1 MVVEVKD
8 CLENDVC
15 FGHLS
20 KRWNPHMKDFI
31 LKKKNNIHII
41 DARKTVEQLK
51 KAYDK
56 VVNVVSNG
64 GKILFVGSKKQISD
78 YIEKTAKEVSMPY
91 VTTKWSAGSLTNFV
105 TIRRIIKHIEST
117 NKKIESSSLK
127 SLPKKNR
134 LIILRELEKQKKNFD
149 GLVEM
154 YRMPGAVLVIDVMH
168 EKNAVKEAKIRK
180 IPVIGIVD
188 TNSDPTTVDY
198 PIPANDDSLL
208 SVKLIVDEIKNA
220 IIEGFNNKNVNNIL
234 TLKTKIGDEGGKKEV
249 IKNLDK
255 NKEKTKIEKTVLI
268 PKKNEDSS
276 RIKQKERLNV
286 KKNNKRKIETI
297 SGDVKNL
304 TKELKNLKNKK

>member
-20 KRWNPHMKDFI
+20 KRWNPRMKDFI
-31 LKKKNNIHII
+31 LMKKNNIHII

-91 VTTKWSAGSLTNFV
+91 VTKKWSAGSLTNFV

-117 NKKIESSSLK
+117 NKKIESTSLK

-154 YRMPGAVLVIDVMH
+154 HRMPGIILVIDVMH
-168 EKNAVKEAKIRK
+168 EKNAVKEAKIKK

-220 IIEGFNNKNVNNIL
+220 IIEGLNNKNVNNIL

-276 RIKQKERLNV
+276 RIKQKERINV

>member
-20 KRWNPHMKDFI
+20 KRWNPRMKDFI
-31 LKKKNNIHII
+31 LMKKNNIHII

-64 GKILFVGSKKQISD
+64 GKVLFVGSKKQISD
-78 YIEKTAKEVSMPY
+78 YIEKIAKEVSMPY
-91 VTTKWSAGSLTNFV
+91 VTKKWSAGSLTNFV

-117 NKKIESSSLK
+117 NKKIESASLK
-127 SLPKKNR
+127 SLQKKNR

-154 YRMPGAVLVIDVMH
+154 HRMPGIILVIDVMH
-168 EKNAVKEAKIRK
+168 EKNAVKEAKIKK

-220 IIEGFNNKNVNNIL
+220 IIEGLNNKNVNNIL
-234 TLKTKIGDEGGKKEV
+234 DLKTKKGDEVGKNEV
-249 IKNLDK
+249 IKKLDK

-276 RIKQKERLNV
+276 RIKQKEGING

>member
-1 MVVEVKD
+1 
-8 CLENDVC
+8 
-15 FGHLS
+15 
-20 KRWNPHMKDFI
+20 MKDFI
-31 LKKKNNIHII
+31 LMKKNNIHII

-56 VVNVVSNG
+56 VINVVSNG
-64 GKILFVGSKKQISD
+64 GKILFVGSKKQIGD
-78 YIEKTAKEVSMPY
+78 YIEKIAKEVSMPY
-91 VTTKWSAGSLTNFV
+91 VTKKWSAGSLTNFV

-117 NKKIESSSLK
+117 NKKIESTFLK

-134 LIILRELEKQKKNFD
+134 LILLRDLEKQKKNFE

-154 YRMPGAVLVIDVMH
+154 YRMPGAIFVIDIMH

-220 IIEGFNNKNVNNIL
+220 IIEGLNNKNVNNIL
-234 TLKTKIGDEGGKKEV
+234 TLKNKTEEDGGKKEA
-249 IKNLDK
+249 IKKLDK
-255 NKEKTKIEKTVLI
+255 NKEKTVLI
-268 PKKNEDSS
+268 YKKNEDNSS
-276 RIKQKERLNV
+276 IKQNERINV
-286 KKNNKRKIETI
+286 KKNNKKKIETI
-297 SGDVKNL
+297 SRDVKNL
-304 TKELKNLKNKK
+304 KKEIKKMKKKK

>member
-20 KRWNPHMKDFI
+20 KRWNPRMKDFI
-31 LKKKNNIHII
+31 LMKKNNIHII

-64 GKILFVGSKKQISD
+64 GKVLFVGSKKQISD
-78 YIEKTAKEVSMPY
+78 YIEKIAKEVSMPY
-91 VTTKWSAGSLTNFV
+91 VTKKWSAGSLTNFV

-117 NKKIESSSLK
+117 NKKIESTSLK

-134 LIILRELEKQKKNFD
+134 LIILRELEKQKKNFE

-154 YRMPGAVLVIDVMH
+154 YRMPGAILVIDVMH
-168 EKNAVKEAKIRK
+168 EKNAVKEAKIKK

-220 IIEGFNNKNVNNIL
+220 IIEGLNNKNVNNIL
-234 TLKTKIGDEGGKKEV
+234 DLKTKKGDEVGKNEV
-249 IKNLDK
+249 IKKLDK

-268 PKKNEDSS
+268 PKKNEDNS
-276 RIKQKERLNV
+276 RIKQKEGING

>member
-20 KRWNPHMKDFI
+20 KRWNPRMKDFI
-31 LKKKNNIHII
+31 LMKKNNIHII

-64 GKILFVGSKKQISD
+64 GKVLFVGSKKQISD
-78 YIEKTAKEVSMPY
+78 YIEKIAKEVSMPY
-91 VTTKWSAGSLTNFV
+91 VTKKWSAGSLTNFV

-117 NKKIESSSLK
+117 NKKIESTSLK

-134 LIILRELEKQKKNFD
+134 LIILRELEKQKKNFE

-154 YRMPGAVLVIDVMH
+154 YRMPGAILVIDVMH

-220 IIEGFNNKNVNNIL
+220 IIEGLNNKNVNNIL

-276 RIKQKERLNV
+276 RIKQKERINV

>member
-31 LKKKNNIHII
+31 LMKKNNIHII

-64 GKILFVGSKKQISD
+64 GKVLFVGSKKQISD
-78 YIEKTAKEVSMPY
+78 YIEKIAKEVSMPY
-91 VTTKWSAGSLTNFV
+91 VTKKWSAGSLTNFV

-117 NKKIESSSLK
+117 NKKIESASLK
-127 SLPKKNR
+127 SLQKKNK
-134 LIILRELEKQKKNFD
+134 LTILRELEKQKKNFD

-154 YRMPGAVLVIDVMH
+154 HRMPGIILVIDVMH
-168 EKNAVKEAKIRK
+168 EKNAVKEAKIKK

-220 IIEGFNNKNVNNIL
+220 IIEGLNNKNVNNIL

-268 PKKNEDSS
+268 PKKNEDNS
-276 RIKQKERLNV
+276 RIKQKERING

>member
-20 KRWNPHMKDFI
+20 KRWNPRMKDFI
-31 LKKKNNIHII
+31 LMKKNNIHII

-64 GKILFVGSKKQISD
+64 GKVLFVGSKKQISD
-78 YIEKTAKEVSMPY
+78 YIEKIAKEVSMPY
-91 VTTKWSAGSLTNFV
+91 VTKKWSAGSLTNFV

-117 NKKIESSSLK
+117 NKKIESASLK
-127 SLPKKNR
+127 SLQKKNR

-154 YRMPGAVLVIDVMH
+154 HRMPGIILVIDVMH
-168 EKNAVKEAKIRK
+168 EKNAVKEAKIKK

-220 IIEGFNNKNVNNIL
+220 IIEGLNNKNVNNIL
-234 TLKTKIGDEGGKKEV
+234 DLKTKKGDEVGKNEV
-249 IKNLDK
+249 IKKLDK

-276 RIKQKERLNV
+276 RIKQKEGING

-297 SGDVKNL
+297 NGDVKNL

>member
-31 LKKKNNIHII
+31 LMKKNNIHII

-91 VTTKWSAGSLTNFV
+91 VTKKWSAGSLTNFV

-117 NKKIESSSLK
+117 NKKIESTSLK

-154 YRMPGAVLVIDVMH
+154 HRMPGIILVIDVMH
-168 EKNAVKEAKIRK
+168 EKNAVKEAKIKK

-220 IIEGFNNKNVNNIL
+220 IIEGLNNKNVNNIL

-268 PKKNEDSS
+268 PKKNEDNS
-276 RIKQKERLNV
+276 RIKQKERING

>member
-20 KRWNPHMKDFI
+20 KRWNPRMKDFI
-31 LKKKNNIHII
+31 LMKKNNIHII

-64 GKILFVGSKKQISD
+64 GKVLFVGSKKQISD
-78 YIEKTAKEVSMPY
+78 YIEKIAKEVSMPY
-91 VTTKWSAGSLTNFV
+91 VTKKWSAGSLTNFV

-117 NKKIESSSLK
+117 NKKIESASLK
-127 SLPKKNR
+127 SLQKKNK

-154 YRMPGAVLVIDVMH
+154 HRMPGIILVIDVMH
-168 EKNAVKEAKIRK
+168 EKNAVKEAKIKK

-220 IIEGFNNKNVNNIL
+220 IIEGLNNKNVNNIL
-234 TLKTKIGDEGGKKEV
+234 DLKTKKGDEVGKNEV
-249 IKNLDK
+249 IKKLDK

-268 PKKNEDSS
+268 PKKNEDNS
-276 RIKQKERLNV
+276 RIKQKEGSLLIQGGAFSICV
-286 KKNNKRKIETI
+286 
-297 SGDVKNL
+297 SL
-304 TKELKNLKNKK
+304 TPRWRVCAFWRAGCSP

>member
-268 PKKNEDSS
+268 PKKNEDSN
-276 RIKQKERLNV
+276 RIKQKERINV

>member
-31 LKKKNNIHII
+31 LMKKNNIHII

-91 VTTKWSAGSLTNFV
+91 VTKKWSAGSLTNFV

-117 NKKIESSSLK
+117 NKKIESTSLK

-134 LIILRELEKQKKNFD
+134 LIILRELEKQKKNFE

-154 YRMPGAVLVIDVMH
+154 YRMPGAILVIDVMH

-220 IIEGFNNKNVNNIL
+220 IIEGLNNKNVNNIL
-234 TLKTKIGDEGGKKEV
+234 DLKTKKGDEVGKNEV
-249 IKNLDK
+249 IKKLDK

-276 RIKQKERLNV
+276 RIKQKEKINV

>member
-31 LKKKNNIHII
+31 LMKKNNIHII

-56 VVNVVSNG
+56 IVNVVSNG

-91 VTTKWSAGSLTNFV
+91 VTKKWSAGSLTNFV

-117 NKKIESSSLK
+117 NKKIESTSLK

-134 LIILRELEKQKKNFD
+134 LIILRELEKQKKNFE

-154 YRMPGAVLVIDVMH
+154 YRMPGAILVIDVMH

-220 IIEGFNNKNVNNIL
+220 IIEGLNNKNVNNIL
-234 TLKTKIGDEGGKKEV
+234 TLKTKIEDDGRKKEV

-276 RIKQKERLNV
+276 RIKQKEKINV

>member
-1 MVVEVKD
+1 MVIEVKD

-20 KRWNPHMKDFI
+20 KRWNPRMKDFI
-31 LKKKNNIHII
+31 LMKKNNIHII

-64 GKILFVGSKKQISD
+64 GKVLFVGSKKQISD
-78 YIEKTAKEVSMPY
+78 YIEKIAKEVSMPY
-91 VTTKWSAGSLTNFV
+91 VTKKWSAGSLTNFV

-117 NKKIESSSLK
+117 NKKIESASLK
-127 SLPKKNR
+127 SLQKKNK

-154 YRMPGAVLVIDVMH
+154 HRMPGIILVIDVMH
-168 EKNAVKEAKIRK
+168 EKNAVKEAKIKK

-220 IIEGFNNKNVNNIL
+220 IIEGLNNKNVNNIL
-234 TLKTKIGDEGGKKEV
+234 DLKTKKGDEVGKNEV
-249 IKNLDK
+249 IKKLDK

-268 PKKNEDSS
+268 PKKNEDNS
-276 RIKQKERLNV
+276 RIKQKEGING

>member
-20 KRWNPHMKDFI
+20 KRWNPRMKDFI
-31 LKKKNNIHII
+31 LMKKNNIHII

-64 GKILFVGSKKQISD
+64 GKVLFVGSKKQISD
-78 YIEKTAKEVSMPY
+78 YIEKIAKEVSMPY
-91 VTTKWSAGSLTNFV
+91 VTKKWSAGSLTNFV

-117 NKKIESSSLK
+117 NKKIESTSLK

-134 LIILRELEKQKKNFD
+134 LIILRELEKQKKNFE

-154 YRMPGAVLVIDVMH
+154 YRMPGAILVIDVMH

-220 IIEGFNNKNVNNIL
+220 IIEGLNNKNVNNIL

-276 RIKQKERLNV
+276 RIKQKEKINV

>member
-31 LKKKNNIHII
+31 LMKKNNIHII

-91 VTTKWSAGSLTNFV
+91 VTKKWSAGSLTNFV

-117 NKKIESSSLK
+117 NKKIESTSLK

-154 YRMPGAVLVIDVMH
+154 HRMPGIILVIDVMH

-220 IIEGFNNKNVNNIL
+220 IIEGLNNKNVNNIL

-268 PKKNEDSS
+268 PKKNEDNS
-276 RIKQKERLNV
+276 RIKQKERING

>member
-31 LKKKNNIHII
+31 LMKKNNIHII

-91 VTTKWSAGSLTNFV
+91 VTTKWPAGSLTNFV

-154 YRMPGAVLVIDVMH
+154 YRMPGAILVIDVMH

-268 PKKNEDSS
+268 PKKNEDSG
-276 RIKQKERLNV
+276 RIKQKERINV

>member
-20 KRWNPHMKDFI
+20 KRWNPRMKDFI
-31 LKKKNNIHII
+31 LMKKNNIHII

-78 YIEKTAKEVSMPY
+78 YIEKIAKEVSMPY
-91 VTTKWSAGSLTNFV
+91 VTKKWSAGSLTNFV

-117 NKKIESSSLK
+117 NKKIESTSLK

-134 LIILRELEKQKKNFD
+134 LIILRELEKQKKNFE

-154 YRMPGAVLVIDVMH
+154 YRMPGAILVIDVMH

-220 IIEGFNNKNVNNIL
+220 IIEGLNNKNVNNIL
-234 TLKTKIGDEGGKKEV
+234 TLKTKIEDDGRKKEV

-276 RIKQKERLNV
+276 RIKQKEKINV

>member
-31 LKKKNNIHII
+31 LMKKNNIHII

-91 VTTKWSAGSLTNFV
+91 VTKKWSAGSLTNFV

-117 NKKIESSSLK
+117 NKKIESTSLK

-134 LIILRELEKQKKNFD
+134 LIILRELEKQKKNFE

-154 YRMPGAVLVIDVMH
+154 YRMPGAILVIDVMH

-220 IIEGFNNKNVNNIL
+220 IIEGLNNKNVNNIL

-255 NKEKTKIEKTVLI
+255 KKEKTKIEKTVLI
-268 PKKNEDSS
+268 PKKNEDNS
-276 RIKQKERLNV
+276 RIKQKERING

>member
-20 KRWNPHMKDFI
+20 KRWNPRMKDFI
-31 LKKKNNIHII
+31 LMKKNNIHII

-64 GKILFVGSKKQISD
+64 GKVLFVGSKKQISD

-91 VTTKWSAGSLTNFV
+91 VTKKWSAGSLTNFV

-117 NKKIESSSLK
+117 NKKIESTSLK

-134 LIILRELEKQKKNFD
+134 LIILRELEKQKKNFE

-154 YRMPGAVLVIDVMH
+154 YRMPGAILVIDVMH

-220 IIEGFNNKNVNNIL
+220 IIEGLNNKNVNNIL

-276 RIKQKERLNV
+276 RIKQKERINV

>member
-20 KRWNPHMKDFI
+20 KRWNPRMKDFI
-31 LKKKNNIHII
+31 LMKKNNIHII

-64 GKILFVGSKKQISD
+64 GKVLFVGSKKQISD
-78 YIEKTAKEVSMPY
+78 YIEKIAKEVSMPY
-91 VTTKWSAGSLTNFV
+91 VTKKWSAGSLTNFV

-117 NKKIESSSLK
+117 NKKIESASLK
-127 SLPKKNR
+127 SLQKKNR
-134 LIILRELEKQKKNFD
+134 IIILRELEKQKKNFD

-154 YRMPGAVLVIDVMH
+154 HRMPGIILVIDVMH
-168 EKNAVKEAKIRK
+168 EKNAVKEAKIKK

-220 IIEGFNNKNVNNIL
+220 IIEGLNNKNVNNIL
-234 TLKTKIGDEGGKKEV
+234 DLKTKKGDEVGKNEV
-249 IKNLDK
+249 IKKLDK

-268 PKKNEDSS
+268 PKKNEDNS
-276 RIKQKERLNV
+276 RIKQKERING

>member
-31 LKKKNNIHII
+31 LMKKNNIHII

-91 VTTKWSAGSLTNFV
+91 VTKKWSAGSLTNFV

-117 NKKIESSSLK
+117 NKKIESTSLK

-134 LIILRELEKQKKNFD
+134 LIILRELEKQKKNFE

-154 YRMPGAVLVIDVMH
+154 YRMPGAILVIYVMH

-220 IIEGFNNKNVNNIL
+220 IIEGLNNKNVNNIL

-276 RIKQKERLNV
+276 RIKQKEKINV

>member
-1 MVVEVKD
+1 MVIEVKD

-20 KRWNPHMKDFI
+20 KRWNPRMKDFI
-31 LKKKNNIHII
+31 LMKKNNIHII

-64 GKILFVGSKKQISD
+64 GKVLFVGSKKQISD
-78 YIEKTAKEVSMPY
+78 YIEKIAKEVSMPY
-91 VTTKWSAGSLTNFV
+91 VTKKWSAGSLTNFV

-117 NKKIESSSLK
+117 NKKIESASLK
-127 SLPKKNR
+127 SLQKKNK
-134 LIILRELEKQKKNFD
+134 LIILRELKKKKKNFD

-154 YRMPGAVLVIDVMH
+154 HRMPGIILVIDVMH
-168 EKNAVKEAKIRK
+168 EKNAVKEAKIKK

-220 IIEGFNNKNVNNIL
+220 IIEGLNNKNVNNIL
-234 TLKTKIGDEGGKKEV
+234 DLKTKKGDEVGKNEV
-249 IKNLDK
+249 IKKLDK

-268 PKKNEDSS
+268 PKKNEDNS
-276 RIKQKERLNV
+276 RIKQKEGING

>member
-20 KRWNPHMKDFI
+20 KRWNPRMKDFI
-31 LKKKNNIHII
+31 LMKKNNIHII

-91 VTTKWSAGSLTNFV
+91 VTKKWSAGSLTNFV

-117 NKKIESSSLK
+117 NKKIESTSLK

-134 LIILRELEKQKKNFD
+134 LIILRELEKQKKNFE

-154 YRMPGAVLVIDVMH
+154 YRMPGAILVVDVMH

-188 TNSDPTTVDY
+188 TNSDPTTVEY

-220 IIEGFNNKNVNNIL
+220 IIEGLNNKNVNNIL
-234 TLKTKIGDEGGKKEV
+234 TLKTKIEDDGRKKEV

-276 RIKQKERLNV
+276 RIKQKEKINM

>member
-20 KRWNPHMKDFI
+20 KRWNPRMKDFI
-31 LKKKNNIHII
+31 LMKKNNIHII

-64 GKILFVGSKKQISD
+64 GKVLFVGSKKQISD

-91 VTTKWSAGSLTNFV
+91 VTKKWSAGSLTNFV

-117 NKKIESSSLK
+117 NKKIESASLK
-127 SLPKKNR
+127 SLQKKNR

-154 YRMPGAVLVIDVMH
+154 HRMPGIILVIDVMH
-168 EKNAVKEAKIRK
+168 EKNAVKEAKIKK

-220 IIEGFNNKNVNNIL
+220 IIEGLNNKNVNNIL
-234 TLKTKIGDEGGKKEV
+234 DLKTKKGDEVGKNEV
-249 IKNLDK
+249 IKKLDK

-268 PKKNEDSS
+268 PKKNEDNS
-276 RIKQKERLNV
+276 RIKQKERING

>member
-20 KRWNPHMKDFI
+20 KRWNPRMKDFI
-31 LKKKNNIHII
+31 LMKKNNIHII

-64 GKILFVGSKKQISD
+64 GKVLFVGSKKQISD
-78 YIEKTAKEVSMPY
+78 YIEKIAKEVSMPY
-91 VTTKWSAGSLTNFV
+91 VTKKWSAGSLTNFV

-117 NKKIESSSLK
+117 NKKIESTSLK

-134 LIILRELEKQKKNFD
+134 LIILRELEKQKKNFE

-154 YRMPGAVLVIDVMH
+154 YRMPGAILVIDVMH

-220 IIEGFNNKNVNNIL
+220 IIEGLNNKNVNNIL
-234 TLKTKIGDEGGKKEV
+234 DLKTKKGDEVGKNEV
-249 IKNLDK
+249 IKKLDK

-268 PKKNEDSS
+268 PKKNEDNS
-276 RIKQKERLNV
+276 RIKQKEGING

>member
-8 CLENDVC
+8 CLENNVC

-31 LKKKNNIHII
+31 LMKKNNIHII

-56 VVNVVSNG
+56 VINVVSNG

-78 YIEKTAKEVSMPY
+78 YIEKIAKEVSMPY
-91 VTTKWSAGSLTNFV
+91 VTKKWSAGSLTNFV

-117 NKKIESSSLK
+117 NKKIESTSLK

-134 LIILRELEKQKKNFD
+134 LILLRDLEKQKKNFE

-154 YRMPGAVLVIDVMH
+154 YRMPGAVFVIDVMH

-220 IIEGFNNKNVNNIL
+220 IIEGLNNKNVNNIL
-234 TLKTKIGDEGGKKEV
+234 TLKNKTEEDGGKKEV
-249 IKNLDK
+249 IKKLDK
-255 NKEKTKIEKTVLI
+255 NKEKTVLI
-268 PKKNEDSS
+268 FKKNEDNSN
-276 RIKQKERLNV
+276 IKQNERINV
-286 KKNNKRKIETI
+286 KKNNKKKIETI

>member
-31 LKKKNNIHII
+31 LMKKNNIHII

-64 GKILFVGSKKQISD
+64 GKVLFVGSKKQISD
-78 YIEKTAKEVSMPY
+78 YIEKIAKEVSMPY
-91 VTTKWSAGSLTNFV
+91 VTKKWSAGSLTNFV

-117 NKKIESSSLK
+117 NKKIESASLK
-127 SLPKKNR
+127 SLQKKNK
-134 LIILRELEKQKKNFD
+134 LTILRELEKQKKNFD

-154 YRMPGAVLVIDVMH
+154 HRMPGIILVIDVMH

-220 IIEGFNNKNVNNIL
+220 IIEGLNNKNVNNIL

-276 RIKQKERLNV
+276 RIKQKEKINV

-304 TKELKNLKNKK
+304 TKELKKLKNKK

>member
-31 LKKKNNIHII
+31 LMKKNNIHII

-91 VTTKWSAGSLTNFV
+91 VTKKWSAGSLTNFV

-117 NKKIESSSLK
+117 NKKIESTSLK

-134 LIILRELEKQKKNFD
+134 LIILRELEKQKKNFE

-154 YRMPGAVLVIDVMH
+154 YRMPGAILVIDVMH

-220 IIEGFNNKNVNNIL
+220 IIEGLNNKNVNNIL

-268 PKKNEDSS
+268 PKKNEDSN
-276 RIKQKERLNV
+276 RIKQKEKINV

>member
-1 MVVEVKD
+1 
-8 CLENDVC
+8 
-15 FGHLS
+15 
-20 KRWNPHMKDFI
+20 
-31 LKKKNNIHII
+31 
-41 DARKTVEQLK
+41 
-51 KAYDK
+51 
-56 VVNVVSNG
+56 
-64 GKILFVGSKKQISD
+64 
-78 YIEKTAKEVSMPY
+78 
-91 VTTKWSAGSLTNFV
+91 
-105 TIRRIIKHIEST
+105 
-117 NKKIESSSLK
+117 
-127 SLPKKNR
+127 
-134 LIILRELEKQKKNFD
+134 
-149 GLVEM
+149 M
-154 YRMPGAVLVIDVMH
+154 YRMPGAILVIDVMH

-220 IIEGFNNKNVNNIL
+220 IIEGLNNKNVNNIL

-276 RIKQKERLNV
+276 RIKQKEKINV

>member
-31 LKKKNNIHII
+31 LMKKNNIHII

-91 VTTKWSAGSLTNFV
+91 VTKKWSAGSLTNFV

-117 NKKIESSSLK
+117 NKKIESTSLK

-134 LIILRELEKQKKNFD
+134 LIILRELEKQKKNFE

-154 YRMPGAVLVIDVMH
+154 YRMPGAILVIDVMH

-220 IIEGFNNKNVNNIL
+220 IIEGLNNKNVNNIL
-234 TLKTKIGDEGGKKEV
+234 DLKTKKGDEVGKNEV
-249 IKNLDK
+249 IKKLDK

-268 PKKNEDSS
+268 PKKNEDNS
-276 RIKQKERLNV
+276 RIKQKERING

>member
-20 KRWNPHMKDFI
+20 KRWNPRMKDFI
-31 LKKKNNIHII
+31 LMKKNNIHII

-91 VTTKWSAGSLTNFV
+91 VTKKWSAGSLTNFV

-117 NKKIESSSLK
+117 NKKIESTSLK

-134 LIILRELEKQKKNFD
+134 LIILRELEKQKKNFE

-154 YRMPGAVLVIDVMH
+154 YRMPGAILVIDVMH

-220 IIEGFNNKNVNNIL
+220 IIEGLNNKNVNNIL
-234 TLKTKIGDEGGKKEV
+234 TLKTKIEDDGRKKEV

-276 RIKQKERLNV
+276 RIKQKEKINM

>member
-20 KRWNPHMKDFI
+20 KRWNPRMKDFI
-31 LKKKNNIHII
+31 LMKKNNIHII

-91 VTTKWSAGSLTNFV
+91 VTKKWSAGSLTNFV

-117 NKKIESSSLK
+117 NKKIESTSLK

-134 LIILRELEKQKKNFD
+134 LIILRELEKQKKNFE

-154 YRMPGAVLVIDVMH
+154 YRMPGAILVIDVMH

-220 IIEGFNNKNVNNIL
+220 IIEGLNNKNVNNIL

-276 RIKQKERLNV
+276 RIKQKEKINV

>member
-20 KRWNPHMKDFI
+20 KRWNPRMKDFI
-31 LKKKNNIHII
+31 LMKKNNIHII

-91 VTTKWSAGSLTNFV
+91 VTKKWSAGSLTNFV

-117 NKKIESSSLK
+117 NKKIESTSLK

-154 YRMPGAVLVIDVMH
+154 HRMPGIILVIDVMH

-220 IIEGFNNKNVNNIL
+220 IIEGLNNKNVNNIL

-276 RIKQKERLNV
+276 RIKQKEKINV

>member
-20 KRWNPHMKDFI
+20 KRWNPRMKDFI
-31 LKKKNNIHII
+31 LMKKNNIHII

-64 GKILFVGSKKQISD
+64 GKVLFVGSKKQISD
-78 YIEKTAKEVSMPY
+78 YIEKIAKEVSMPY
-91 VTTKWSAGSLTNFV
+91 VTKKWSAGSLTNFV

-117 NKKIESSSLK
+117 NKKIESTSLK

-134 LIILRELEKQKKNFD
+134 LIILRELEKQKKNFE

-154 YRMPGAVLVIDVMH
+154 YRMPGAILVIDVMH

-220 IIEGFNNKNVNNIL
+220 IIEGLNNKNVNNIL
-234 TLKTKIGDEGGKKEV
+234 TLKTKIGDEGRKKEV

-276 RIKQKERLNV
+276 RIKQKEKINV

>member
-20 KRWNPHMKDFI
+20 KRWNPRMKDFI
-31 LKKKNNIHII
+31 LMKKNNIHII

-64 GKILFVGSKKQISD
+64 GKVLFVGSKKQISD
-78 YIEKTAKEVSMPY
+78 YIEKIAKEVSMPY
-91 VTTKWSAGSLTNFV
+91 VTKKWSAGSLTNFV

-117 NKKIESSSLK
+117 NKKIESASLK
-127 SLPKKNR
+127 SLQKKNK
-134 LIILRELEKQKKNFD
+134 LIILRELEKQKKNFE

-154 YRMPGAVLVIDVMH
+154 YRMPGAILVIDVMH

-220 IIEGFNNKNVNNIL
+220 IIEGLNNKNVNNIL
-234 TLKTKIGDEGGKKEV
+234 DLKTKKGDEVGKNEV
-249 IKNLDK
+249 IKKLDK

-268 PKKNEDSS
+268 PKKNEDNS
-276 RIKQKERLNV
+276 RIKQKEGING

>member
-20 KRWNPHMKDFI
+20 KRWNPRMKDFI
-31 LKKKNNIHII
+31 LMKKNNIHII

-64 GKILFVGSKKQISD
+64 GKVLFVGSKKQISD
-78 YIEKTAKEVSMPY
+78 YIEKIAKEVSMPY
-91 VTTKWSAGSLTNFV
+91 VTKKWSAGSLTNFV

-117 NKKIESSSLK
+117 NKKIESASLK
-127 SLPKKNR
+127 SLQKKNR
-134 LIILRELEKQKKNFD
+134 LIILRELEKQKKNFE

-154 YRMPGAVLVIDVMH
+154 YRMPGAILVIDVMH

-220 IIEGFNNKNVNNIL
+220 IIEGLNNKNVNNIL
-234 TLKTKIGDEGGKKEV
+234 TLKTKIEDEGRKKEV

-268 PKKNEDSS
+268 PKKNKDSS
-276 RIKQKERLNV
+276 RIKQKEKINV

>member
-20 KRWNPHMKDFI
+20 KRWNPRMKDFI
-31 LKKKNNIHII
+31 LMKKNNIHII

-56 VVNVVSNG
+56 IVNVVSNG
-64 GKILFVGSKKQISD
+64 GKVLFVGSKKQISD
-78 YIEKTAKEVSMPY
+78 YIEKIAKEVSMPY
-91 VTTKWSAGSLTNFV
+91 VTKKWSAGSLTNFV

-117 NKKIESSSLK
+117 NKKIESASLK
-127 SLPKKNR
+127 SLQKKNR

-154 YRMPGAVLVIDVMH
+154 HRMPGIILVIDVMH
-168 EKNAVKEAKIRK
+168 EKNAVKEAKIKK

-220 IIEGFNNKNVNNIL
+220 IIEGLNNKNVNNIL
-234 TLKTKIGDEGGKKEV
+234 DLKTKKGDEVGKNEV
-249 IKNLDK
+249 IKKLDK

-268 PKKNEDSS
+268 PKKNEDNS
-276 RIKQKERLNV
+276 RIKQKERING